1 MIFLKILLIN
11 PLYWTGGRIPLGYIK
26 IASMPLGLGYI
37 AAALEEA
44 GFSARILD
52 MDMLGLR
59 PADLEKRIAQFQP
72 DIVGITSFSANYK
85 NAIDTAKAVKRHDP
99 GIKTVMGG
107 VHATFTHEEI
117 LKSVPEVDIVVRYEG
132 EQAMCEI
139 ARAVEDGQ
147 GPGRILGVSYRND
160 GEGGEII
167 STPLRERLED
177 LDSLPFPAY
186 HLLDPSPEAYIGSG
200 EVRCMPVITTRGCPF
215 NCIFCS
221 TASLHGRRYRVR
233 DNARVVDEIEL
244 LVDRYKINNVSFV
257 DDNFTMRKDR
267 VEGLC
272 RELKNRQ
279 VPVKWGCST
288 RIDLLPQELLATMK
302 DAGCEEIF
310 FGIES
315 ASQKVLDTVRKDFS
329 IEQAKQVVRMVEE
342 MGVKT
347 HCSFILGLP
356 GETVESLGQILQFI
370 DEVRPSARVLP
381 NVLDILP
388 GTELYERREE
398 YFPDGEGLPFADIV
412 QAQVEM
418 LYRFY
423 SLSQKS
429 GELFRVVPPKV
440 VIEGCPS

>member
-1 MIFLKILLIN
+1 LKILLIN
-11 PLYWTGGRIPLGYIK
+11 PHYWTGGRIPLGYMK
-26 IASMPLGLGYI
+26 IASIPLGLGYI
-37 AAALEEA
+37 AAYLDEA

-52 MDMLGLR
+52 MDMLNLHPG
-59 PADLEKRIAQFQP
+59 DLNKRLAQFQP
-72 DIVGITSFSANYK
+72 DIVGITSFSSNYK
-85 NAIDTAKAVKRHDP
+85 NAVDVAKAVKSYDP
-99 GIKTVMGG
+99 GIKIVMGG
-107 VHATFTHEEI
+107 VHATFTHEKI

-132 EQAMCEI
+132 EHALTEI
-139 ARAVEDGQ
+139 AESLEG
-147 GPGRILGVSYRND
+147 GRIPTDVLGISYRD
-160 GEGGEII
+160 GSRIV
-167 STPLRERLED
+167 STPLRERMED

-186 HLLDPSPEAYIGSG
+186 HLLDPKPEAYIGNG
-200 EVRCMPVITTRGCPF
+200 AVRCMPVITTRGCPF

-221 TASLHGRRYRVR
+221 TASLHGRKYRVR
-233 DNARVVDEIEL
+233 DNSKVVDEIEY
-244 LVDRYKINNVSFV
+244 LVEKYKINNVSFV

-272 RELKNRQ
+272 SEMKKRQ

-288 RIDLLPQELLATMK
+288 RIDLLSKDLVGTMK

-315 ASQKVLDTVRKDFS
+315 ASQKVLDTIRKDFS
-329 IEQAKQVVRMVEE
+329 IEQAKQIVRMVEE

-370 DEVRPSARVLP
+370 DEARPSARVLP

-388 GTELYERREE
+388 GTELYEKRAD
-398 YFPDGEGLPFADIV
+398 YFPDGVGIPFTDIV

-423 SLSQKS
+423 SLSQKT

-440 VIEGCPS
+440 IVEGCPT

>member
-1 MIFLKILLIN
+1 M
-11 PLYWTGGRIPLGYIK
+11 K
-26 IASMPLGLGYI
+26 IASIPLGLGYI
-37 AAALEEA
+37 AAYLDEA

-52 MDMLGLR
+52 MDMLNLHPG
-59 PADLEKRIAQFQP
+59 DLNKRLAQFQP
-72 DIVGITSFSANYK
+72 DIVGITSFSSNYK
-85 NAIDTAKAVKRHDP
+85 NAVDVAKAVKSYDP
-99 GIKTVMGG
+99 GIKIVMGG

-132 EQAMCEI
+132 EHALSEI
-139 ARAVEDGQ
+139 AESLEG
-147 GPGRILGVSYRND
+147 GRTPTDVLGISYRD
-160 GEGGEII
+160 GSRIV
-167 STPLRERLED
+167 STPLRERMED

-186 HLLDPSPEAYIGSG
+186 HLLDPTPEAYIGNG
-200 EVRCMPVITTRGCPF
+200 VVRCMPVITTRGCPF

-221 TASLHGRRYRVR
+221 TASLHGRKYRVR
-233 DNARVVDEIEL
+233 DNSRVVDEIEY
-244 LVDRYKINNVSFV
+244 LVEKYKINNVSFV

-272 RELKNRQ
+272 SEMKKRQ

-288 RIDLLPQELLATMK
+288 RIDLLSKDLVGTMK

-315 ASQKVLDTVRKDFS
+315 ASQKVLDTIRKDFS

-342 MGVKT
+342 MGIKT

-370 DEVRPSARVLP
+370 DEARPSARVLP

-388 GTELYERREE
+388 GTELYERRAEL
-398 YFPDGEGLPFADIV
+398 LP
-412 QAQVEM
+412 
-418 LYRFY
+418 
-423 SLSQKS
+423 
-429 GELFRVVPPKV
+429 GW
-440 VIEGCPS
+440 